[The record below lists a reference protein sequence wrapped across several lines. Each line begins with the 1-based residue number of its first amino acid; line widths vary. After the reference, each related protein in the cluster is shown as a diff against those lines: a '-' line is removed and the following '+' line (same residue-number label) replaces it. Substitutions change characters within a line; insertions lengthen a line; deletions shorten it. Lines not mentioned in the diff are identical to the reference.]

1 MYGRVNFGATL
12 LDVIE
17 GFVDSYFAR
26 CLDTRKSLPDYVFA
40 TFGNAISWK
49 ENLQKVVINYKS

>member
-1 MYGRVNFGATL
+1 MYGRVDFDATL

-17 GFVDSYFAR
+17 GFVDSDFAG
-26 CLDTRKSLPDYVFA
+26 CLDTIKSFTGYVFA